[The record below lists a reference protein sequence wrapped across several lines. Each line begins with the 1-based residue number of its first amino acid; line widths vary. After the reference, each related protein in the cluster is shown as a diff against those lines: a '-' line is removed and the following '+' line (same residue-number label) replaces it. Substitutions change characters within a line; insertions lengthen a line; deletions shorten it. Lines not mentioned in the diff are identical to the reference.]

1 MRRTAMTKFDISF
14 QFRHGFYY
22 AYLFVSLVYIVLL
35 RMIPWDI
42 KPLVATLLVFSDP
55 GIMGFYFVG
64 GIFLLERGQNVLD
77 NLFVTPFQVEEYL
90 LAKAVSLAFLAVSTS
105 FAIVVFTFGTAFNPW
120 PLFLGVAFTSGIST
134 LAGLTLA
141 VKAASLNGYLF
152 TSPLFL
158 VPFSFPLI
166 DYLGVMPS
174 RLFYLLPGKASL
186 VLIEAAFLEG
196 HLPEMLFSVGSLAAW
211 TGATFFWARGSF
223 YQAIILKAGGKGK

>member
-1 MRRTAMTKFDISF
+1 MRWVTIAKFDISF

-35 RMIPWDI
+35 RLIPWDI

-55 GIMGFYFVG
+55 GIMGFFFVG
-64 GIFLLERGQNVLD
+64 GIVLLERGQNVLD
-77 NLFVTPFQVEEYL
+77 NLFVTPVQVEEYL
-90 LAKAVSLAFLAVSTS
+90 LAKAASLAFLAVSTS
-105 FAIVVFTFGTAFNPW
+105 FAIVIFTFGAAFNPV
-120 PLFLGVAFTSGIST
+120 PLFLGVALTSSIST

-158 VPFSFPLI
+158 LPFSFPLI
-166 DYLGVMPS
+166 DYLGVLPS

-186 VLIEAAFLEG
+186 VLIDAAFLGG
-196 HLPEMLFSVGSLAAW
+196 HLPEMLLALGSLTAW
-211 TGATFFWARGSF
+211 TLAAYLWARGAF
-223 YQAIILKAGGKGK
+223 YQSIILKAGGRGK